1 MNVLKGTSQ
10 KKEHTQKRLQFP
22 NKLPTMNSK
31 KDLNHMSQSTQRSP
45 LNVSAINVL
54 HSIILHLSYS
64 IQSITL
70 LLIQQ

>member
-31 KDLNHMSQSTQRSP
+31 KDLNHESE
-45 LNVSAINVL
+45 
-54 HSIILHLSYS
+54 HSK
-64 IQSITL
+64 ITTER
-70 LLIQQ
+70 QCN